1 MVFKALAMAASQL
14 IQANLGGETV
24 LAGKTGYFAI
34 QSNLEMTNIQERSVT
49 KVREAGDFDLGFLRI
64 STNTLSGSV
73 VYTLQKNGIDQA
85 VTMRVGRGAT
95 GDFHDETR
103 SFHVS
108 AGDEVRWKVVSAP
121 GTGFLKQTMAGLRF
135 TPDNKANTVTFLST
149 FSAGSLAVSSPGT
162 TLYLAPNG
170 ARRGQATE
178 ALAQLRIQEPATWRG
193 LYTVQGTNKR
203 TADTTIGNR
212 KNGAAQAKQWVTIP
226 AAQSTEGVTIPALS
240 SVMEDKVGT
249 VSLAAGD
256 NFNHVLRT
264 TPAGSG
270 TYNLER
276 INSELVSTNDKF
288 FFFTARPGGASFKAI
303 RYIPLAGDLTS
314 SATESEAE
322 FVVKFPFRLQKMIA
336 KVVSNTGTVDGA
348 VLRVRKNGVDELLE
362 VVIDQQTGIFAD
374 NGEFVDLE
382 AGDRVCFQFDNPS
395 GNVKIQYIGIV
406 GDETLR

>member
-1 MVFKALAMAASQL
+1 MLFKALAIAASQL

-24 LAGKTGYFAI
+24 LAGTTRYFAI
-34 QSNLEMTNIQERSVT
+34 QSNLEMTNIQARSVT

-85 VTMRVGRGAT
+85 VTMTVGRGAT
-95 GDFHDETR
+95 GDFHDETH

-135 TPDNKANTVTFLST
+135 TPDNKTNTVTFLST
-149 FSAGSLAVSSPGT
+149 FSPGSLAVSSPGT

-170 ARRGQATE
+170 TRVGQATE
-178 ALAQLRIQEPATWRG
+178 ALAQQRIQEPATWRG
-193 LYTVQGTNKR
+193 LYTVQGTNTR
-203 TADTTIGNR
+203 TADTTIGDR
-212 KNGAAQAKQWVTIP
+212 KNGADQAAKQ
-226 AAQSTEGVTIPALS
+226 GVTITALS
-240 SVMEDKVGT
+240 SVMEDNVGT

-264 TPAGSG
+264 SPGGSG

-276 INSELVSTNDKF
+276 INSELVSTNNKF
-288 FFFTARPGGASFKAI
+288 FFFTARPGGARFKAI

-336 KVVSNTGTVDGA
+336 KVVSNTSTVDGA

-362 VVIDQQTGIFAD
+362 VAIDQQTGIFTD

-382 AGDRVCFQFDNPS
+382 SGDRVCFQFDNPS